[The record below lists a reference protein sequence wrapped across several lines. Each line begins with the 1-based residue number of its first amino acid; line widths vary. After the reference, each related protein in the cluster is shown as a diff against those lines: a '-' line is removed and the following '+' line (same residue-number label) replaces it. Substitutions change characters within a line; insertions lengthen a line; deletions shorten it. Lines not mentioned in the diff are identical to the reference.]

1 MGNDYKSKVPF
12 DLRKQES
19 NRIKEQYPDRLP
31 VVVEKNV
38 TCKSLPDIDKKK
50 FLVPKDLTIAQFLY
64 VVRKRLNIDSTQ
76 AIFLFSKDNT
86 LPTGSQE
93 IQSVYDELKDDDGF
107 LYLFYSAESTF
118 GSF

>member
-1 MGNDYKSKVPF
+1 MNSKVIF
-12 DLRKQES
+12 CL
-19 NRIKEQYPDRLP
+19 
-31 VVVEKNV
+31 
-38 TCKSLPDIDKKK
+38 
-50 FLVPKDLTIAQFLY
+50 FLLKTSILLLKTSFYIY

-93 IQSVYDELKDDDGF
+93 VVSVYDELKDDDGF

-118 GSF
+118 GNI